1 VLIDEREDSIND
13 GYFVVDMAGYPA
25 QTIKLVDYPASYHNR
40 AAGFSFADGHAEI
53 HKWLDKRTTP
63 PMSKSDR
70 PLNVG
75 MANNKDVMWMM
86 EHSTRK
92 VGSR

>member
-1 VLIDEREDSIND
+1 MLYN
-13 GYFVVDMAGYPA
+13 
-25 QTIKLVDYPASYHNR
+25 T
-40 AAGFSFADGHAEI
+40 
-53 HKWLDKRTTP
+53 
-63 PMSKSDR
+63 DR

-92 VGSR
+92 VGR